1 MTKETMTIS
10 QLIAEKK
17 AIENKINSIVGDPNF
32 EIVQF
37 YSKNRPFVMARS
49 VEETKK
55 KISSDMQTIN
65 DLMIRW
71 NAINKARVKANAETM
86 VEVPTIV
93 NPLDAFAGKEPEK
106 ETISIAEAI
115 LRKKYFKDNLT
126 KISTRFHRTYYRNIM
141 EKTKLEED
149 VERKINVEIAQRFPQ
164 DANKNWSQ
172 ETLKKAKDELRE
184 EYKVE
189 RIDPNNVIANDGVD
203 KFNSYIQSYITS
215 IDTILSI
222 VNAKTEVTFE
232 Y

>member
-93 NPLDAFAGKEPEK
+93 
-106 ETISIAEAI
+106 
-115 LRKKYFKDNLT
+115 
-126 KISTRFHRTYYRNIM
+126 
-141 EKTKLEED
+141 
-149 VERKINVEIAQRFPQ
+149 V
-164 DANKNWSQ
+164 
-172 ETLKKAKDELRE
+172 
-184 EYKVE
+184 
-189 RIDPNNVIANDGVD
+189 
-203 KFNSYIQSYITS
+203 
-215 IDTILSI
+215 
-222 VNAKTEVTFE
+222 
-232 Y
+232 